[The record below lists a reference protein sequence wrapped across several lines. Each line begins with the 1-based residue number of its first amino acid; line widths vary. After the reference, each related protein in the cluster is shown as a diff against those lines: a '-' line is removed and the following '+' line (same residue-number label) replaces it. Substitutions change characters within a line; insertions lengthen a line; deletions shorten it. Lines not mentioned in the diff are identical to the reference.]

1 MAQVKFHKFVA
12 ALPAELEAN
21 AIYYVRAGAG
31 FDIYVTNSSG
41 TVVAYPL
48 NVGGAGQGFF
58 RTEPI
63 AATATGQ
70 IVFTVPGGYTP
81 GAVIVSLNGATL
93 PPADY
98 TATDGATV
106 VLASGDG
113 IVVGSVLLIH
123 VLSAFE
129 VADALPL
136 NGTAK
141 DSERFAGLLPP
152 PEDGKQYALKD
163 GAWVEVEE
171 GGGGSWGSIT
181 GTLADQTDL
190 ASALNAKAA
199 ASDIDFTII
208 YPNGGSAASPANV
221 VANSRYVEASPFPGY
236 HLLCIAEVFWGG
248 EWGDSGWFSDSAVG
262 RGVTAGQIGNS
273 IIVRTGTSGVTSVG
287 GGGFSGDLHAGDP
300 GTLTSVPC
308 RVKVWKVKGAIA

>member
-1 MAQVKFHKFVA
+1 
-12 ALPAELEAN
+12 
-21 AIYYVRAGAG
+21 GAG
-31 FDIYVTNSSG
+31 FDIHVTNSAG

-48 NVGGAGQGFF
+48 NVGGAGQGFC

-63 AATATGQ
+63 SATATGQ
-70 IVFTVPGGYTP
+70 TVFTVPGGYTP

-106 VLASGDG
+106 VLASGAG
-113 IVVGSVLLIH
+113 IVDGSALLVY

-163 GAWVEVEE
+163 GAWVEVE
-171 GGGGSWGSIT
+171 
-181 GTLADQTDL
+181 A
-190 ASALNAKAA
+190 
-199 ASDIDFTII
+199 
-208 YPNGGSAASPANV
+208 
-221 VANSRYVEASPFPGY
+221 
-236 HLLCIAEVFWGG
+236 
-248 EWGDSGWFSDSAVG
+248 
-262 RGVTAGQIGNS
+262 
-273 IIVRTGTSGVTSVG
+273 SVG
-287 GGGFSGDLHAGDP
+287 GSGLP
-300 GTLTSVPC
+300 
-308 RVKVWKVKGAIA
+308 